1 MKAMMKT
8 TLKSMRKAL
17 SLILALT
24 LLMMTAAALGED
36 TSLSDLK
43 SRGKLVLGF
52 DASFPPMGF
61 QDESGN
67 YVGYDLDLAAEVA
80 RRMEVEL
87 VLQPID
93 WAAKELELNSGNI
106 DCIWN
111 GMTATADRAEAMALS
126 LNYLNNAQIVCV
138 LADSGISTLGD
149 LAGKKVAVQSGSAG
163 AEALAANEA
172 LVASLGEKP
181 LEYADYA
188 MALMDLDNKGVDA
201 VVVDI
206 IVANYYIATKNA
218 AYKVLD
224 ESLSPEYYA
233 IGFRKGDVALRD
245 EVNRVLTEMAGDGGI
260 SAIDQ
265 KWFGTDISI
274 VGKE

>member
-24 LLMMTAAALGED
+24 LLMMTAATLGEE

-138 LADSGISTLGD
+138 LADSDISTLAD
-149 LAGKKVAVQSGSAG
+149 LTGKKVAVQSGSAG

-245 EVNRVLTEMAGDGGI
+245 EVNRVLTDMAGDGGI

-274 VGKE
+274 VGEE